1 MFPKRLFA
9 IAVFGQIIKNTQLSY
24 LTVNQ
29 QQHSSSEHLAHSSGD
44 ILPLQ
49 SSRVQPHSA
58 HFNKLKV
65 EKSSNIL
72 CKKSSSKTIS
82 QW

>member
-9 IAVFGQIIKNTQLSY
+9 IDFFGQIIKNTQLSY

-29 QQHSSSEHLAHSSGD
+29 QQHSSSEHHAHSSGD

-49 SSRVQPHSA
+49 SS
-58 HFNKLKV
+58 
-65 EKSSNIL
+65 
-72 CKKSSSKTIS
+72 
-82 QW
+82 